1 MAERVV
7 AALADGL
14 WQGAL
19 LALGVSLLLRVFRFN
34 ATTRY
39 VVWSGTLL
47 AVMALPMIAGR
58 YTPPMEIPDLSAPS
72 SFAEPMHVA
81 PVALVPP
88 SSAATAIAP
97 LPTESF
103 ELELPAGWSSYV
115 LLVWL
120 FVSLILLLR
129 LARASV
135 SLRRL
140 KQSVSAADD
149 ESIERLRNWEEA
161 CGAGRAASLLV
172 SPRVGTP
179 MALGWNRPAI
189 LLPAAL
195 TEQLTRAELDQVLLH
210 ELAHLRRWDDW
221 TKLAQRLAEAIFF
234 FHPAIYWI
242 ARNLNLERE
251 VACDDW
257 VVVHTGRTKPYALCL
272 TRLVETARGYRHP
285 ALASGALKSGKQLS
299 WRIEMLLNKDRDA
312 SPRVQKNIV
321 WVTAII
327 LGAGLAAS
335 AWISPLVAA
344 SKASGGNEA
353 RPSSMPAFEEPSI
366 GQEEQARELQAREQE
381 RVRLAQLAAMDRE
394 AAERDAQLALA
405 AAQREAEVANHVRE
419 IEMLERQQIYVR
431 QDLARIEAQR
441 PEPFVVAAPRV
452 HTLRALEPVIAEEE
466 LLPLMAEIAKNDND
480 PAVPKA
486 ALGQLATAGG
496 EAGAEALIALY
507 DVQDPDIK
515 KFVVRSLARNAT
527 RPAVE
532 KLKAIA
538 TSEPTAE
545 LRLDAVRYLGAL
557 ARSPK
562 GKLASMPIPDLAPVP
577 MLAPPAPV
585 NPPKAGQEVTAL
597 SRFGPLQIRFRAPS
611 CFRVR
616 MTAIVAEQSHE
627 SKNVGRFLPFHRACL
642 DASRPG
648 AKREHHYRSRRVHQA
663 SIGGSLVAEWRKDR
677 FPLGRRGQSESVRRH
692 ARGEAYGSLRL
703 RTESG

>member
-1 MAERVV
+1 MADRVV

-58 YTPPMEIPDLSAPS
+58 YTAPVEIPDLSAPS
-72 SFAEPMHVA
+72 SFAEPVHVA
-81 PVALVPP
+81 AVAQVPP
-88 SSAATAIAP
+88 SSATTAIAP

-115 LLVWL
+115 LKVWL

-140 KQSVSAADD
+140 KQSASAADD

-161 CGAGRAASLLV
+161 CRACPPKPWRRRAAALLV

-179 MALGWNRPAI
+179 MALGWRTPAI

-221 TKLAQRLAEAIFF
+221 TMLAQRLAEAIFF

-321 WVTAII
+321 WVTAIV

-344 SKASGGNEA
+344 SKASGGHEA

-366 GQEEQARELQAREQE
+366 GQDEQARELQAREQE
-381 RVRLAQLAAMDRE
+381 RVRLAQLAEMDRE
-394 AAERDAQLALA
+394 AAARDAQLALA

-419 IEMLERQQIYVR
+419 IEMLERQQTYVR

-480 PAVPKA
+480 PAVRKA

-507 DVQDPDIK
+507 DAQDSDIK

-562 GKLASMPIPDLAPVP
+562 GKLALMPIPDLAPVP

-585 NPPKAGQEVTAL
+585 NPPK
-597 SRFGPLQIRFRAPS
+597 PD
-611 CFRVR
+611 
-616 MTAIVAEQSHE
+616 
-627 SKNVGRFLPFHRACL
+627 K
-642 DASRPG
+642 
-648 AKREHHYRSRRVHQA
+648 K
-663 SIGGSLVAEWRKDR
+663 
-677 FPLGRRGQSESVRRH
+677 
-692 ARGEAYGSLRL
+692 
-703 RTESG
+703 

>member
-1 MAERVV
+1 
-7 AALADGL
+7 
-14 WQGAL
+14 
-19 LALGVSLLLRVFRFN
+19 
-34 ATTRY
+34 
-39 VVWSGTLL
+39 
-47 AVMALPMIAGR
+47 
-58 YTPPMEIPDLSAPS
+58 
-72 SFAEPMHVA
+72 
-81 PVALVPP
+81 
-88 SSAATAIAP
+88 
-97 LPTESF
+97 
-103 ELELPAGWSSYV
+103 
-115 LLVWL
+115 
-120 FVSLILLLR
+120 
-129 LARASV
+129 
-135 SLRRL
+135 
-140 KQSVSAADD
+140 
-149 ESIERLRNWEEA
+149 
-161 CGAGRAASLLV
+161 
-172 SPRVGTP
+172 
-179 MALGWNRPAI
+179 
-189 LLPAAL
+189 
-195 TEQLTRAELDQVLLH
+195 
-210 ELAHLRRWDDW
+210 
-221 TKLAQRLAEAIFF
+221 
-234 FHPAIYWI
+234 
-242 ARNLNLERE
+242 
-251 VACDDW
+251 
-257 VVVHTGRTKPYALCL
+257 
-272 TRLVETARGYRHP
+272 
-285 ALASGALKSGKQLS
+285 
-299 WRIEMLLNKDRDA
+299 
-312 SPRVQKNIV
+312 
-321 WVTAII
+321 
-327 LGAGLAAS
+327 
-335 AWISPLVAA
+335 
-344 SKASGGNEA
+344 
-353 RPSSMPAFEEPSI
+353 MPAFEEPSI

-405 AAQREAEVANHVRE
+405 AARREAEVANHVRE

>member
-7 AALADGL
+7 AALGDGL

-19 LALGVSLLLRVFRFN
+19 LALGVSLFLRVFRFN

-47 AVMALPMIAGR
+47 AIMALPIIAGR
-58 YTPPMEIPDLSAPS
+58 YTPPVETPDLSAPS
-72 SFAEPMHVA
+72 SFAESVL
-81 PVALVPP
+81 VALVPP

-97 LPTESF
+97 PPIESF

-115 LLVWL
+115 LKVWI

-140 KQSVSAADD
+140 KQSASAADA
-149 ESIERLRNWEEA
+149 ESIERLRKLEEA
-161 CGAGRAASLLV
+161 GGAGRTVSLLV
-172 SPRVGTP
+172 SPRVGAP
-179 MALGWNRPAI
+179 MALGWRTPAI
-189 LLPAAL
+189 LLPVAL
-195 TEQLTRAELDQVLLH
+195 TKQLTRAELDQVLLH

-344 SKASGGNEA
+344 SKASGGSEA
-353 RPSSMPAFEEPSI
+353 RPSSIPAFEEPSI
-366 GQEEQARELQAREQE
+366 GQEEHAREQQAREQE
-381 RVRLAQLAAMDRE
+381 RARLAQLAAMDRE

-431 QDLARIEAQR
+431 QDLATRIEAQR

-466 LLPLMAEIAKNDND
+466 LLPLMAEIAKNDKD
-480 PAVPKA
+480 PAVRKA

-507 DVQDPDIK
+507 DAQDPDIK

-557 ARSPK
+557 ARSPR
-562 GKLASMPIPDLAPVP
+562 GKLALMPIPALAPVP

-585 NPPKAGQEVTAL
+585 NPPK
-597 SRFGPLQIRFRAPS
+597 PD
-611 CFRVR
+611 
-616 MTAIVAEQSHE
+616 
-627 SKNVGRFLPFHRACL
+627 K
-642 DASRPG
+642 
-648 AKREHHYRSRRVHQA
+648 K
-663 SIGGSLVAEWRKDR
+663 
-677 FPLGRRGQSESVRRH
+677 
-692 ARGEAYGSLRL
+692 
-703 RTESG
+703 